1 MQVVEKL
8 LVTAE
13 GDRDQPLAVAAN
25 DRQTVH
31 LAAAALIAL
40 ALALRAWSLLPSW
53 FYADDHRLLSQARE
67 NGLSLSYL
75 TTPFDSQ
82 YMPLGRLVAWIVAGN
97 QGTTP
102 SWGLATCITLL
113 FLAGA
118 SGACW
123 WMLVACFGCR
133 WENLLLLAVFLTST
147 LTLPATMWWA
157 ASLNQIPLLIAWC
170 GCVAAGATY
179 FRTQRWVWLGMLLI
193 FLLFG
198 LTAYVKVLLVL
209 PVLAFLAL
217 GYFTTGTA
225 ADRART
231 VLSRWRWAVLSLG
244 TTTVAFLA
252 YYLFS
257 IPQPFAEDSPW
268 SVAGPVTD
276 RLIGTSWATATLGG
290 PWRWDDGNA
299 PIGTTDPW
307 AWSVHLSW
315 VLLAF
320 VIVYSVLQRERS
332 GRAWALLLL
341 CLSLDLLLLLGTRA
355 PFFGAIAG
363 NEMRYLTESAAALAL
378 CLGLAFLPLR
388 GAPDASAPRPV
399 PFLRRSVSGVASS
412 ALCAAVVASSL
423 ASTISYVRIWHD
435 DNPGE
440 KYLNT
445 LADAVRSQ
453 GRVELV
459 DIQVPDQV
467 MPPLTVPYNR
477 LAALTPLYASGAD
490 FPQISGKLLSV
501 TPEGR
506 LATTVIEPG
515 LVADDG
521 PLEGCGWKVPPG
533 GRVIKLPG
541 KTLAVT
547 WWVRIAYLSSAA
559 TPVTIEAGSQT
570 RSGRLQSGLGS
581 LYVMLDGGFDEIR
594 ISGLSQGTTLCVDK
608 VEVGTPTVGSPVS

>member
-8 LVTAE
+8 LVTAD
-13 GDRDQPLAVAAN
+13 GDRDQPLPVDAK

-40 ALALRAWSLLPSW
+40 TLSLRAWSLLPSW

-67 NGLSLSYL
+67 HGLSLSYL

-82 YMPLGRLVAWIVAGN
+82 YMPFGRLVAWIVAGDP
-97 QGTTP
+97 GTTP

-113 FLAGA
+113 CLAGA

-133 WENLLLLAVFLTST
+133 WENLLLLALFLTST
-147 LTLPATMWWA
+147 LALPATMWWA

-170 GCVAAGATY
+170 GCVAAGVTY
-179 FRTQRWVWLGMLLI
+179 LRTTRWVWLGVLLL

-198 LTAYVKVLLVL
+198 FAAYVKAVLVL
-209 PVLAFLAL
+209 PVLAFIAY
-217 GYFTTGTA
+217 GYFTRGTG
-225 ADRART
+225 ADRVRT
-231 VLSRWRWAVLSLG
+231 VLSLWRWAVLSTG
-244 TTTVAFLA
+244 TATVAFLA
-252 YYLFS
+252 YYRFS
-257 IPQPFAEDSPW
+257 IPQPFSEDSPW

-276 RLIGTSWATATLGG
+276 TLIGTSWATATLGG
-290 PWRWDDGNA
+290 PWRWDAGNA
-299 PIGTTDPW
+299 PIGTTNPW
-307 AWSVHLSW
+307 DWSVHLSW

-332 GRAWALLLL
+332 GRAWVLLAL
-341 CLSLDLLLLLGTRA
+341 CLSLDLVLLLGTRA

-388 GAPDASAPRPV
+388 GALEASAPRPV
-399 PFLRRSVSGVASS
+399 PALRRSVSGLAASVAC
-412 ALCAAVVASSL
+412 LAVVASSL
-423 ASTISYVRIWHD
+423 VSSVSYVRIWHD

-440 KYLNT
+440 KYLHA
-445 LADAVRSQ
+445 LGDAVRSQ
-453 GRVELV
+453 GHVELV
-459 DIQVPDQV
+459 DAQVPDQV
-467 MPPLTVPYNR
+467 MPPLTLPYNR
-477 LAALTPLYASGAD
+477 VAALTPLYAPGAD
-490 FPQISGKLLSV
+490 YPQISGKLLSV

-515 LVADDG
+515 IVVDDG
-521 PLEGCGWKVPPG
+521 PIEGCGWKVPPS

-541 KTLAVT
+541 GTLEVT
-547 WWVRIAYLSSAA
+547 WWVRIAYLSSGA
-559 TPVTIEAGSQT
+559 TPVTVTAGSQT
-570 RSGRLQSGLGS
+570 RSGQLHSGLGS
-581 LYVMLDGGFDEIR
+581 LYVMLEGGFDEVR
-594 ISGLSQGTTLCVDK
+594 ISGLSEGTTLCVDR